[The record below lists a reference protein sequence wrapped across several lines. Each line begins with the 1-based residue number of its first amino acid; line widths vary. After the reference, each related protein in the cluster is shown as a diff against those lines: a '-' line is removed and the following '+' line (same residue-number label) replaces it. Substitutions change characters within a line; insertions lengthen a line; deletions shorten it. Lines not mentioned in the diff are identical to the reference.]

1 VLATPCISTT
11 GTVVKFESTGL
22 NVLAATPAVL
32 SDTTV
37 ANDAQISIDVD
48 GAGTGAKGLK
58 VTVYYKRT

>member
-1 VLATPCISTT
+1 MLTT
-11 GTVVKFESTGL
+11 LLTIDANEQTSET
-22 NVLAATPAVL
+22 AATPAVL

-37 ANDAQISIDVD
+37 ANDAQVSIDVD